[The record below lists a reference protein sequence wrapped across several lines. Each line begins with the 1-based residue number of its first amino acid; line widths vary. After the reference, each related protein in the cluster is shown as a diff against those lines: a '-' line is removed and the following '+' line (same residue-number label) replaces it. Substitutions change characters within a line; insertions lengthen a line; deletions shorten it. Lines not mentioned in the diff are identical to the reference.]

1 METNEP
7 TLSTGA
13 AEHGGAVVYVDHSAG
28 PDRTGVTVMPP
39 RHAKTQTMAV
49 LASVMAMSTPTAA
62 TGMATV
68 SAARRASP
76 IRATQ
81 HGTAAALKAEAP
93 QVRGVRQLEG
103 VCPGEP
109 FCSCGAGVIAL
120 PRDPQRAAR
129 KVRMTAKRRRGW

>member
-49 LASVMAMSTPTAA
+49 LASALALATPTSAI
-62 TGMATV
+62 GMATA
-68 SAARRASP
+68 SAARRSSP
-76 IRATQ
+76 YLDLATK

-93 QVRGVRQLEG
+93 HVHRENASERRADQ
-103 VCPGEP
+103 
-109 FCSCGAGVIAL
+109 
-120 PRDPQRAAR
+120 RDARRRRRAAQ
-129 KVRMTAKRRRGW
+129 RRRGW